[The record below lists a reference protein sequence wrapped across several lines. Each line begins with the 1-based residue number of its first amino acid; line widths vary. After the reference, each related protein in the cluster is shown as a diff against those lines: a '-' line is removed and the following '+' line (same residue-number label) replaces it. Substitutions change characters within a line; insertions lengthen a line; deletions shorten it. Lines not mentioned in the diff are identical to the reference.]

1 MATPHVTGAW
11 AVMKSKNATASV
23 SAVETAL
30 ESTGVPVSVGIV
42 GNKPR
47 IDLDDALAALS
58 PGLSIGLNW
67 DHCQQTLRLIGAQH
81 TWCYLEANKR
91 WIPIDDTEAEELLI
105 ESTAENHWIAIYV
118 SAISGN
124 AVTVSNIRVWKD

>member
-47 IDLDDALAALS
+47 IDLDNALRDDALGFCWECL
-58 PGLSIGLNW
+58 PGRGGW
-67 DHCQQTLRLIGAQH
+67 R
-81 TWCYLEANKR
+81 
-91 WIPIDDTEAEELLI
+91 
-105 ESTAENHWIAIYV
+105 AILQ
-118 SAISGN
+118 
-124 AVTVSNIRVWKD
+124 